1 MIDDNSPRP
10 PRPLVVGSFADWETV
25 ASRRSFLRLV
35 GLGGAI
41 ALLPGFVAACDSD
54 EATAP
59 SDGIAGSGD
68 PLIIDFALGDVA
80 ILQFALVLEQL
91 EADFYSRVVSAFGT
105 SNITAADQ
113 AILTEI
119 RDHELAHREF
129 LRGTL
134 GADGAFTTTSTFG
147 GVNFAD
153 RAAVLAAAR
162 TLEDLGIAAY
172 NGAVQ
177 YLTSPANV
185 LSLAKIVSAEGR
197 HAATIADLIDPRTI
211 TFAPKAADEVFR
223 PAKVAASLQS
233 NLVDKI
239 GFSNAPAVFT
249 QGPNGGG

>member
-1 MIDDNSPRP
+1 MIDHNSPRP
-10 PRPLVVGSFADWETV
+10 PRPLVVGSVADSRVV

-41 ALLPGFVAACDSD
+41 ALLPRFVSACDSD
-54 EATAP
+54 EATNP
-59 SDGIAGSGD
+59 TDGIAGSGN
-68 PLIIDFALGDVA
+68 PLIIDFAQGDVA
-80 ILQFALVLEQL
+80 ILQYALVLEHV
-91 EADFYSRVVSAFGT
+91 EAEFYSRVVSAFGG

-113 AILTEI
+113 AVLTEI

-134 GADGAFTTTSTFG
+134 GADGAFTTTSTFS

-153 RAAVLAAAR
+153 RAEVLAAAR
-162 TLEDLGIAAY
+162 TLENLGIAAY

-185 LSLAKIVSAEGR
+185 LSLAKIVSVEGR
-197 HAATIADLIDPRTI
+197 HAATIADLLEPRTI
-211 TFAPKAADEVFR
+211 TFAPRATDDVFR
-223 PAKVAASLQS
+223 PAKVAAAVQA
-233 NLVDKI
+233 NLVDKL
-239 GFSNAPAVFT
+239 GFANAPAAFT